1 MQLAERVRSWL
12 QPSRSEAQTQ
22 DAFRS
27 LWEKTAR
34 ADTTRHP
41 FHSEVLTDLDGLIA
55 KAAGAAP
62 DTLVEVNGIPTRW
75 DEMPQR
81 YAHISRCLTPDWM
94 QNFVITEVARVWAVA
109 DSTDYLTERS
119 QIRFPDGTQETLTV
133 QHRLS
138 GLRAT
143 FFWGDGEA
151 IGRVLAKSY
160 GIRSIDRDR
169 HWTHEGVEAVDMWA
183 GLGITSRIYQRAS
196 DLQPGLRWRANSLTP
211 QSARMRRGLHRLD
224 PWRYEAARNAEEHP
238 EDACLWCAE
247 LGWAGMDLTSFAAH
261 PAQ

>member
-1 MQLAERVRSWL
+1 MQLAERVQSWL
-12 QPSRSEAQTQ
+12 QPLRSQAQPE

-41 FHSEVLTDLDGLIA
+41 FHRAVLTNLDRFVA
-55 KAAGAAP
+55 EAAAAP
-62 DTLVEVNGIPTRW
+62 DMLVEVNGIPTRW
-75 DEMPQR
+75 DDMPQR
-81 YAHISRCLTPDWM
+81 YPHIFRRLTPDWM
-94 QNFVITEVARVWAVA
+94 RNFVITEVARVSAVA

-119 QIRFPDGTQETLTV
+119 KIRFADGTQETLTI
-133 QHRLS
+133 QHRAS

-143 FFWGDGEA
+143 FFWNDEEA

-160 GIRSIDRDR
+160 GIRSIDPDR
-169 HWTHEGVEAVDMWA
+169 HWTHEGVQAVNMWE
-183 GLGITSRIYQRAS
+183 GLGITSRIYQRAA
-196 DLQPGLRWRANSLTP
+196 DLEPDMRWRVTSLTP
-211 QSARMRRGLHRLD
+211 QSARMRRRLHRLD
-224 PWRYEAARNAEEHP
+224 PWRYQAARNAEEHP

-247 LGWAGMDLTSFAAH
+247 RDWASMDSTSFATH